1 MRLKA
6 GETIGY
12 TVTWLEMTAR
22 PAYARPSLPLGV
34 QAALIGATRPP
45 VDYFLYLYAA
55 VGADY
60 EWTDQF
66 KVPRPDLA
74 AFVQDPDVGLWT
86 LLVDGWPGGF
96 YMLDR
101 RAAGTCDLAYF
112 GLVPEAIGRGLGTW
126 LLRTAVHAGW
136 DMPGTVRMTV
146 NTCSLDHPA
155 ALSLY
160 QKAGFSPMRQEQRS
174 RILARDRIIRD

>member
-1 MRLKA
+1 
-6 GETIGY
+6 
-12 TVTWLEMTAR
+12 
-22 PAYARPSLPLGV
+22 
-34 QAALIGATRPP
+34 
-45 VDYFLYLYAA
+45 
-55 VGADY
+55 
-60 EWTDQF
+60 
-66 KVPRPDLA
+66 
-74 AFVQDPDVGLWT
+74 
-86 LLVDGWPGGF
+86 
-96 YMLDR
+96 
-101 RAAGTCDLAYF
+101 
-112 GLVPEAIGRGLGTW
+112 VPEAIGRGLGTW